1 MSFRTL
7 FVQIRDLVGPTH
19 KWPRAIQ
26 RLLLQQK
33 SLSNPDRFKLI
44 VFLLA
49 NGVPPPMI
57 KALLNARFKFDQEA
71 LRHIDYIINKYPSSN
86 WRAWNVAANRSV

>member
-1 MSFRTL
+1 MSFRFL
-7 FVQIRDLVGPTH
+7 FVEVRDLVGPTH
-19 KWPRAIQ
+19 KWPRSIQ
-26 RLLLQQK
+26 RTLLQQRH
-33 SLSNPDRFKLI
+33 LNNQDRFKII

-49 NGVPPPMI
+49 NGVAPHLI

-86 WRAWNVAANRSV
+86 WKAWNVAMNKTT